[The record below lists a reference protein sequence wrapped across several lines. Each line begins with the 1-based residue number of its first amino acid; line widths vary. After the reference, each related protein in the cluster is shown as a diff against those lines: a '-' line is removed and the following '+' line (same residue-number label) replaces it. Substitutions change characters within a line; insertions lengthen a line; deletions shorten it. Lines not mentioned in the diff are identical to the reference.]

1 LFPLLRAWS
10 SNDGRLFGL
19 RIIGTS
25 DAARELIARA
35 DELGVGDDDAH
46 RSTNR
51 TGHVRQRHGVMQS
64 RVRTIDAR
72 RHAN

>member
-1 LFPLLRAWS
+1 LIPQLRAWS

-35 DELGVGDDDAH
+35 DELGVGTMMLTHQPTERATFG
-46 RSTNR
+46 SATE
-51 TGHVRQRHGVMQS
+51 
-64 RVRTIDAR
+64 
-72 RHAN
+72 